1 MARGWLYTLSPRSL
15 CCVWDRRQVV
25 GFLWPLIAR
34 PSSRFDVAMSG
45 YKQSLLL
52 QIALFY
58 QSGSIPAEI
67 FFLLSALLCLVLSCL
82 ASLRSLLRSWFQSSL
97 VVFVSSASLR
107 GPIGRSVRLEC
118 SRSGSTQRHTARHP
132 RISG

>member
-34 PSSRFDVAMSG
+34 PSTRFDVAMSG

-67 FFLLSALLCLVLSCL
+67 FFLLSALLCLVLPCL
-82 ASLRSLLRSWFQSSL
+82 ASLRSLLRSWFQSSS
-97 VVFVSSASLR
+97 VVFVSSASPT
-107 GPIGRSVRLEC
+107 PIGRSVRLEC
-118 SRSGSTQRHTARHP
+118 SRSSSTQRHTACHP